1 MLFISL
7 SVLQGQFSH
16 HYRLLSTKVIVLSVK
31 KKIIP
36 NWDKTKRQ
44 TENMED
50 WFLSTKETNKQ
61 TKKQN
66 KKIAIKSKFQVR
78 YLNFSTYRFKLLR
91 K

>member
-7 SVLQGQFSH
+7 SVLQFFIYVHFLQGKFSH
-16 HYRLLSTKVIVLSVK
+16 RYRLLSTKVIVLSVK

-36 NWDKTKRQ
+36 NWNKTKTYAFR

-50 WFLSTKETNKQ
+50 WFPSTKKTNKQ

-66 KKIAIKSKFQVR
+66 K
-78 YLNFSTYRFKLLR
+78 
-91 K
+91 

>member
-66 KKIAIKSKFQVR
+66 K
-78 YLNFSTYRFKLLR
+78 
-91 K
+91 

>member
-36 NWDKTKRQ
+36 NWDKTKIGQKIWKIDSWAPKKQTNRQ
-44 TENMED
+44 KN
-50 WFLSTKETNKQ
+50 KTNKLPSS
-61 TKKQN
+61 QN
-66 KKIAIKSKFQVR
+66 
-78 YLNFSTYRFKLLR
+78 FKLDISTF
-91 K
+91 

>member
-31 KKIIP
+31 KKIIS

-66 KKIAIKSKFQVR
+66 K
-78 YLNFSTYRFKLLR
+78 
-91 K
+91 